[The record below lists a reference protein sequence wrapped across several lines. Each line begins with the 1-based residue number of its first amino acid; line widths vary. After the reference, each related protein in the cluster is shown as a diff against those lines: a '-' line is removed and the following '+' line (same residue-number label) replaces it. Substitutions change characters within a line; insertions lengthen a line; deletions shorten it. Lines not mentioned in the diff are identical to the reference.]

1 LHSGTSASFHA
12 STTHGHVGSE
22 PPAGAF
28 QRWRFDQLRR
38 QHRVSRRYPGGKSFL
53 YSMTIA
59 GCLLRHACRT
69 WGLALPCSSLSGT
82 STSGVLA
89 VRDSNLWC
97 TIVLRC
103 FHRKVVCRQ
112 RPGFWSLSAATM
124 AVAWQTSTTSGCE
137 ASMVRAGHAVS
148 YRPLQIRY
156 PRSCRAEAGSGGLSA
171 QIPWKISAY
180 QGDRM
185 GR

>member
-1 LHSGTSASFHA
+1 MFTVRYRPHLCTAVLRLPSRHPPPMDMSGLNRLLGRSSD
-12 STTHGHVGSE
+12 
-22 PPAGAF
+22 
-28 QRWRFDQLRR
+28 FDHLRR
-38 QHRVSRRYPGGKSFL
+38 QHRVWMRYPGGESFL

-59 GCLLRHACRT
+59 GCLLRHGRRT

-112 RPGFWSLSAATM
+112 RPGSWSLSAATM
-124 AVAWQTSTTSGCE
+124 AVARQTSTISGCE

-148 YRPLQIRY
+148 YRPLRIRY
-156 PRSCRAEAGSGGLSA
+156 PRLCRAEA
-171 QIPWKISAY
+171 
-180 QGDRM
+180 
-185 GR
+185 